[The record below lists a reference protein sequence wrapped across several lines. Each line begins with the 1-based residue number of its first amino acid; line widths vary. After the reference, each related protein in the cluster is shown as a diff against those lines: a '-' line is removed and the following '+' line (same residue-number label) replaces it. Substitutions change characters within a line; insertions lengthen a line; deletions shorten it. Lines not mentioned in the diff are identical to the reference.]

1 MGGHG
6 DLARITG
13 VSVEFCDSASSWAR
27 GPNKDTN
34 GIHIPEDWTRS
45 LLSSMNGPQT
55 LARRTSAVRL
65 ADRSC
70 PN

>member
-27 GPNKDTN
+27 GRDKGTN
-34 GIHIPEDWTRS
+34 GIHIPEDWTRA
-45 LLSSMNGPQT
+45 LLSSMNGPQDPR
-55 LARRTSAVRL
+55 A
-65 ADRSC
+65 ADFCRPSGR
-70 PN
+70 PFLP

>member
-27 GPNKDTN
+27 GRNKDTN
-34 GIHIPEDWTRS
+34 GIHIRELGAVAAELNERPRA
-45 LLSSMNGPQT
+45 T
-55 LARRTSAVRL
+55 LARRTSVVSL
-65 ADRSC
+65 ANRSC